1 MLKKT
6 AYVLL
11 VLKRFFAINANATDD
26 LQLYWTIRCG
36 DPTMRQ
42 RCPSD
47 DDDDDDDV
55 IVAA

>member
-1 MLKKT
+1 
-6 AYVLL
+6 VLL